1 MPQPPVATSMAGNFS
16 QQQQQQPAN
25 FMTPAPIQQQPQ
37 QQQQPRAAAPAP
49 AQPKEILPIPQE
61 HLDLQ
66 TTFDGLR
73 LKCISAASHPVGNL
87 LSCHVTSLF
96 DRRAEIDDEDER
108 QRQCVFSLQ
117 QTRRK
122 LEDVGKKLEILY
134 DKLREHVVSEEEGF
148 WMASLELE
156 LGPA

>member
-1 MPQPPVATSMAGNFS
+1 MYFCRFYNPPTNQGAPGYYGYDQQQQQMPQPPVATSMAGNFS

-87 LSCHVTSLF
+87 LSCDLF
-96 DRRAEIDDEDER
+96 VRSARRD
-108 QRQCVFSLQ
+108 
-117 QTRRK
+117 
-122 LEDVGKKLEILY
+122 
-134 DKLREHVVSEEEGF
+134 
-148 WMASLELE
+148 
-156 LGPA
+156 

>member
-16 QQQQQQPAN
+16 QQQQQPAN
-25 FMTPAPIQQQPQ
+25 FMTPAPIQQQPQQ

-87 LSCHVTSLF
+87 LSRDLCSIG
-96 DRRAEIDDEDER
+96 A
-108 QRQCVFSLQ
+108 QRLMMMNDNANVSSLQ

-156 LGPA
+156 LGPT